1 VGRNLSAQKAA
12 LHDVY
17 SLVVPK
23 RALFQGEKELRT
35 HLRMHHEF
43 VKPVASEGV
52 KLAEAASAAK
62 LCLLLPASVACMPR
76 YLHL

>member
-1 VGRNLSAQKAA
+1 VGRNLAAQKAA

-17 SLVVPK
+17 SLVVPI
-23 RALFQGEKELRT
+23 RALFQGGKELRT

-52 KLAEAASAAK
+52 RSDQSAW
-62 LCLLLPASVACMPR
+62 
-76 YLHL
+76 